1 MEFAVGER
9 VSWTHC
15 LVRGRVTMEMSLRS
29 GVIVALSGRVAK
41 IKKSSGR
48 TEVVAIAR
56 LRKEGQKSQIQ
67 EVLEIMGG
75 NPAPP
80 Q

>member
-1 MEFAVGER
+1 M
-9 VSWTHC
+9 
-15 LVRGRVTMEMSLRS
+15 
-29 GVIVALSGRVAK
+29 IVALSGRVAK